1 MASGGGQSPSALAAG
16 LLLCCMATSALTTLM
31 IHLYLHSPASPS
43 KSAPESQK
51 SNAKSSSQEVF
62 ENEQESI
69 PALPVNGSTGNKKI
83 LDLQALEDTVVPFAF
98 QLDAYFS
105 PDKLKEFDHARLFD
119 GCSNVLA
126 VLDAI
131 HPYLEK
137 FFANNAWMSASTAE
151 NTQTMTLQSSTKL
164 DSDGRG
170 LAEEESDS
178 EDSDGPRPN
187 MRGRSSSYPR
197 IKTRWSLPEWLDPNE
212 TAEIVIYPG
221 VRTQTF
227 APQKIINL
235 EEGMGRL
242 ARRPSTESAGSTR
255 RASYGWS
262 RSAVSQEEEEEM
274 EKRRL
279 IVLPD
284 AHVLGGTFDLSE
296 GSIHIGKHVRIEP
309 NVFIKG
315 PAIIGARSTLRS
327 GTYIRGDVIV
337 GRNVVLRGEVKNSV
351 ILDDAE
357 LCHPGYC
364 GDSIC
369 GFKSHFGNQA
379 TTANLSLFPGS
390 NLTIDVDGV
399 RYDTGRKKMGVILGD
414 GSQLGCSSV
423 TDPCT
428 LIQQNTVVYPLTRLR
443 KGIYGSSLLIKNK
456 PMEKGVLEIVPL
468 RPTDNMK

>member
-1 MASGGGQSPSALAAG
+1 
-16 LLLCCMATSALTTLM
+16 M
-31 IHLYLHSPASPS
+31 IHVYLHSSESSSELTPT
-43 KSAPESQK
+43 SQK
-51 SNAKSSSQEVF
+51 SSTKSESEKVVENGQESSPGVAVSVSSSNKPLVDLR
-62 ENEQESI
+62 
-69 PALPVNGSTGNKKI
+69 ALK
-83 LDLQALEDTVVPFAF
+83 DAAVPLAF
-98 QLDAYFS
+98 QLHAYFS
-105 PDKLKEFDHARLFD
+105 ADKLKEFDHARLFD

-126 VLDAI
+126 ILDAI
-131 HPYLEK
+131 HPYLDK
-137 FFANNAWMSASTAE
+137 FFTDNAWVSVSTVE
-151 NTQTMTLQSSTKL
+151 NTQITTLRSTTRL

-170 LAEEESDS
+170 LPEDESDS
-178 EDSDGPRPN
+178 EDSDSPKV
-187 MRGRSSSYPR
+187 RGRSSSYPR
-197 IKTRWSLPEWLDPNE
+197 IKSRWCMPEWIDPNE
-212 TAEIVIYPG
+212 TAEILIYPG

-227 APQKIINL
+227 APQKVINL
-235 EEGMGRL
+235 EERVGRF
-242 ARRPSTESAGSTR
+242 ARRPSTENAGSTR

-262 RSAVSQEEEEEM
+262 RSSVSQEEEEEV

-337 GRNVVLRGEVKNSV
+337 GRSVVLRGEVKNSV

-364 GDSIC
+364 GDSVC
-369 GFKSHFGNQA
+369 GFKSHFGNQV
-379 TTANLSLFPGS
+379 TTANLSLFSGK
-390 NLTIDVDGV
+390 NLTLDVDGIT
-399 RYDTGRKKMGVILGD
+399 YDTGRKKMGVVLGD

-456 PMEKGVLEIVPL
+456 PMENGVLEIVSL
-468 RPTDNMK
+468 RPTDRIDP

>member
-1 MASGGGQSPSALAAG
+1 MWEGIQKPSQHELCGQHNNVPYTWYLVLMLMMIGRLKNRSCFGRRAVTVGAGGGSAALLYGYVCADYAYDSPLSSLPSVTFKIG
-16 LLLCCMATSALTTLM
+16 SRESEIECKVFVTGKM
-31 IHLYLHSPASPS
+31 S
-43 KSAPESQK
+43 KSRFLLSQ
-51 SNAKSSSQEVF
+51 STTC
-62 ENEQESI
+62 SI
-69 PALPVNGSTGNKKI
+69 GGYSRAVCFSTGRV
-83 LDLQALEDTVVPFAF
+83 L
-98 QLDAYFS
+98 FS
-105 PDKLKEFDHARLFD
+105 DKLKEFDHARLFD

-151 NTQTMTLQSSTKL
+151 NTQTTTLQSSTKL

-221 VRTQTF
+221 VRTQTRDG
-227 APQKIINL
+227 
-235 EEGMGRL
+235 EV

-296 GSIHIGKHVRIEP
+296 GSIHIGKHVRIES
-309 NVFIKG
+309 NVASNYWSQKHSKK
-315 PAIIGARSTLRS
+315 RDV
-327 GTYIRGDVIV
+327 IRGDVIV

-369 GFKSHFGNQA
+369 GFRA
-379 TTANLSLFPGS
+379 TLAIKL
-390 NLTIDVDGV
+390 
-399 RYDTGRKKMGVILGD
+399 
-414 GSQLGCSSV
+414 
-423 TDPCT
+423 
-428 LIQQNTVVYPLTRLR
+428 RLR
-443 KGIYGSSLLIKNK
+443 
-456 PMEKGVLEIVPL
+456 
-468 RPTDNMK
+468 T

>member
-1 MASGGGQSPSALAAG
+1 MASGSGVPPVALATG
-16 LLLCCMATSALTTLM
+16 LLLCCMASSALTVFLCQF
-31 IHLYLHSPASPS
+31 YLHSPSDRS
-43 KSAPESQK
+43 KSPPSSQISA
-51 SNAKSSSQEVF
+51 SNEASKKSSDSTEVP
-62 ENEQESI
+62 I
-69 PALPVNGSTGNKKI
+69 TPLPEGGSSCNKQI
-83 LDLQALEDTVVPFAF
+83 LDLQTLLDTKVPSDL
-98 QLDAYFS
+98 QIDAYFS
-105 PDKLKEFDHARLFD
+105 PERLQDFDHFRLFD

-131 HPYLEK
+131 HPYLCK
-137 FFANNAWMSASTAE
+137 FFADNAWMSTSTAE
-151 NTQTMTLQSSTKL
+151 NTQITTLQSSTRL

-170 LAEEESDS
+170 VGDEESDS
-178 EDSDGPRPN
+178 EDSDDN
-187 MRGRSSSYPR
+187 VRGRSSSYPR
-197 IKTRWSLPEWLDPNE
+197 VKSRWRLPEWVDPNE

-227 APQKIINL
+227 APQKVINL
-235 EEGMGRL
+235 DDGRP
-242 ARRPSTESAGSTR
+242 ARRPSTESTGSTR
-255 RASYGWS
+255 RLSYGWS
-262 RSAVSQEEEEEM
+262 RSAVSQEEEEEVP
-274 EKRRL
+274 KRRL
-279 IVLPD
+279 IVLPN

-315 PAIIGARSTLRS
+315 PAIIGAKSTLRS

-369 GFKSHFGNQA
+369 GFKSHFGNQVS
-379 TTANLSLFPGS
+379 TANLSLFSGS
-390 NLTIDVDGV
+390 NLTIDVGGV
-399 RYDTGRKKMGVILGD
+399 TYDTGRKKAGVILGD
-414 GSQLGCSSV
+414 GSQLGCSAV

-428 LIQQNTVVYPLTRLR
+428 LIQRNTVVYPLTRLR

-456 PMEKGVLEIVPL
+456 PMEKGVLEVVPL
-468 RPTDNMK
+468 RSSEQDRRNVK

>member
-1 MASGGGQSPSALAAG
+1 MKGEIPSALAATV
-16 LLLCCMATSALTTLM
+16 LLCCVATSALTTLV
-31 IHLYLHSPASPS
+31 IQLYLHSKSDFLNSAQSSQPAAS
-43 KSAPESQK
+43 KSTSEK
-51 SNAKSSSQEVF
+51 VSNKQE
-62 ENEQESI
+62 ETI
-69 PALPVNGSTGNKKI
+69 AALPVNGSSDNKPI
-83 LDLQALEDTVVPFAF
+83 LDLQTLADSDIPVAL
-98 QLDAYFS
+98 QLDEYFS

-137 FFANNAWMSASTAE
+137 FFADNAWMSASTAE
-151 NTQTMTLQSSTKL
+151 NTQTTTLQSSTRL

-178 EDSDGPRPN
+178 EDSDDPRTTV
-187 MRGRSSSYPR
+187 RGRSSSYPR
-197 IKTRWSLPEWLDPNE
+197 IKTRWRLPEWLDPNE

-227 APQKIINL
+227 APEKVINL
-235 EEGMGRL
+235 EEDGRGRPT
-242 ARRPSTESAGSTR
+242 RRPSTESTGSAR
-255 RASYGWS
+255 RPYGWS
-262 RSAVSQEEEEEM
+262 RSAVSQEDEEEV

-279 IVLPD
+279 IVLPG

-337 GRNVVLRGEVKNSV
+337 GRNVVLRGEIKNSV

-364 GDSIC
+364 GDSVC
-369 GFKSHFGNQA
+369 GFKSHFGNQV
-379 TTANLSLFPGS
+379 TTANLSLLSGS
-390 NLTIDVDGV
+390 NLTLGVDGV
-399 RYDTGRKKMGVILGD
+399 TYDTGRRKMGVILGD

-423 TDPCT
+423 TDPGT
-428 LIQQNTVVYPLTRLR
+428 LIQQNTVVYPLTRLQ

-456 PMEKGVLEIVPL
+456 PMEKGVVEVVPL
-468 RPTDNMK
+468 RR

>member
-1 MASGGGQSPSALAAG
+1 MKGASTPSALAASV
-16 LLLCCMATSALTTLM
+16 LLCCVTTSAITTLLVH
-31 IHLYLHSPASPS
+31 IYLHSTSSGSTLA
-43 KSAPESQK
+43 
-51 SNAKSSSQEVF
+51 SSSQKPTPKSTSDKVSDS
-62 ENEQESI
+62 NQDDVS
-69 PALPVNGSTGNKKI
+69 PLPVNGSARNQQVV
-83 LDLQALEDTVVPFAF
+83 DLQVLEDADVPVAL

-105 PDKLKEFDHARLFD
+105 PERLKDFDHARLFD

-131 HPYLEK
+131 HPYLVK
-137 FFANNAWMSASTAE
+137 FFADNAWLSTSGAE
-151 NTQTMTLQSSTKL
+151 NAQITTLQSSTRL
-164 DSDGRG
+164 DSDGRA

-178 EDSDGPRPN
+178 EDSDDPRPSV
-187 MRGRSSSYPR
+187 RGRSSSYPR
-197 IKTRWSLPEWLDPNE
+197 IKTRWRLPEWLDPNE

-227 APQKIINL
+227 SPQKVINL
-235 EEGMGRL
+235 EEGRPT
-242 ARRPSTESAGSTR
+242 RRPSTESTGSAR
-255 RASYGWS
+255 RQSYGWS
-262 RSAVSQEEEEEM
+262 RSAVTQEEEEEV

-309 NVFIKG
+309 DVFIKG

-327 GTYIRGDVIV
+327 GTYIRGDVII

-364 GDSIC
+364 GDSVC
-369 GFKSHFGNQA
+369 GFKSHFGNQV
-379 TTANLSLFPGS
+379 TTANLSLFSGS

-399 RYDTGRKKMGVILGD
+399 TYDTGRRKAGVILGD

-443 KGIYGSSLLIKNK
+443 KGVYGSSLLIKNK
-456 PMEKGVLEIVPL
+456 PMVKGVLEIVPI
-468 RPTDNMK
+468 RPPEQGSTGIK

>member
-1 MASGGGQSPSALAAG
+1 MSGRGLPPLALAAS
-16 LLLCCMATSALTTLM
+16 LLFCCMASSALTTLV
-31 IHLYLHSPASPS
+31 IHIYLRPSPASS
-43 KSAPESQK
+43 NSASLRQK
-51 SNAKSSSQEVF
+51 STSNSTSEKVSEKEDEA
-62 ENEQESI
+62 I
-69 PALPVNGSTGNKKI
+69 PAIPVNGSSCNNQVV
-83 LDLQALEDTVVPFAF
+83 DLQTLEDTAVPFAL

-137 FFANNAWMSASTAE
+137 FFADNAWMSTSTAE
-151 NTQTMTLQSSTKL
+151 NTQITTLQSSTRL

-178 EDSDGPRPN
+178 EDSDDPRAN
-187 MRGRSSSYPR
+187 VRGRSSSYPR
-197 IKTRWSLPEWLDPNE
+197 IKTRWRLPEWLDPNE

-221 VRTQTF
+221 VRGTTF
-227 APQKIINL
+227 APQKVINL
-235 EEGMGRL
+235 EKEVGGGST
-242 ARRPSTESAGSTR
+242 RRPSTESTGSTR
-255 RASYGWS
+255 RPAYGWS
-262 RSAVSQEEEEEM
+262 RSAASQEEEEEI

-279 IVLPD
+279 IVLPG

-309 NVFIKG
+309 DVFVKG

-327 GTYIRGDVIV
+327 GVYIRGDVIV

-369 GFKSHFGNQA
+369 GFRSHFGNQV
-379 TTANLSLFPGS
+379 TTANLSLFSGLS
-390 NLTIDVDGV
+390 LTIDVDGV
-399 RYDTGRKKMGVILGD
+399 TYDTGREKAGVILGD

-428 LIQQNTVVYPLTRLR
+428 LIQHHTVVYPLTRLR
-443 KGIYGSSLLIKNK
+443 KGVYGPSLLIKNK
-456 PMEKGVLEIVPL
+456 PMENGVIEVVPL
-468 RPTDNMK
+468 RPSELQD